1 MNLMYFILSKA
12 CDAFTKQRG
21 FSDEKLYDSGNL
33 YHSVEFAQY
42 DYLQLGQYEKAQEML
57 SRMDSIISKLVGAK
71 LNKTR
76 DFIWI
81 QQRMAARQKLET
93 FGKCLKPEPEPE
105 SEHETVVPEDEF
117 PITDGN
123 MNYAAISELG
133 LLLDRL
139 LQGIK
144 LNSSCGEKMV
154 DRAMKQTKKL
164 IKNLESRKSLF
175 EYIKNTALMMH
186 QLMTGIR
193 DFAKNTKNTGAFKK
207 ATDIQKQHMVQSS
220 ATPTL
225 LYMPSYEIYGYVLL
239 VRKEYEEA
247 LEMFEASLVERMG
260 RTLSLLG
267 LARAHSMLGNR
278 EQASYFYQYLQTQLQ
293 KADEENLAAKEAESW
308 GSSSKS
314 RIAVEKIRDTWFW
327 PYYLPFQPADK
338 GERRCSKAN
347 KKDEK
352 TKRRKIPRW
361 KSWEG

>member
-1 MNLMYFILSKA
+1 MNFMHFILSKA

-33 YHSVEFAQY
+33 YHSIEFAQY

-57 SRMDSIISKLVGAK
+57 SRMDSIISKLDGAK
-71 LNKTR
+71 WNKTR

-81 QQRMAARQKLET
+81 QQRMKARQKLET
-93 FGKCLKPEPEPE
+93 FGGCLKPEPE

-133 LLLDRL
+133 LLLERL

-144 LNSSCGEKMV
+144 MNSPCSEKMV
-154 DRAMKQTKKL
+154 DRALKQSKKL

-193 DFAKNTKNTGAFKK
+193 DFAKNTKNTGALKK
-207 ATDIQKQHMVQSS
+207 ATDIQKQHMMQSS

-225 LYMPSYEIYGYVLL
+225 LYMPSYEVYGYVLL
-239 VRKEYEEA
+239 VRKEYEKA
-247 LEMFEASLVERMG
+247 LEMFEASLEERMG

-267 LARAHSMLGNR
+267 LARAHSMLGDR

-293 KADEENLAAKEAESW
+293 KAEEENLAVKEAENW
-308 GSSSKS
+308 RSSSKS

-327 PYYLPFQPADK
+327 PYYLPFQLTDG
-338 GERRCSKAN
+338 GETKCSKAN